1 MGVLFCIWYK
11 CNSNC
16 RNHFIWLYI
25 KFHGKLCDSSN
36 QTTIR
41 WFQWANLEPMTDS
54 MWNYISD
61 VFFLLSNE
69 EEKQNDE
76 KSYKIHISFLFFCFV
91 FQAWNLLATRAFIQ
105 KPLFIPFTLIVQKKS
120 KIFKCL
126 NKLQQHKKKT
136 KAHKPLEERWIVSK
150 LNEMFVVLRKKET
163 ATLANMHERTKA
175 LVIWIFEK
183 FQKRKPIW

>member
-1 MGVLFCIWYK
+1 MKNFVTVQVNTLIPMGKSWAHDRFNVK
-11 CNSNC
+11 
-16 RNHFIWLYI
+16 LYI
-25 KFHGKLCDSSN
+25 RC
-36 QTTIR
+36 
-41 WFQWANLEPMTDS
+41 
-54 MWNYISD
+54 
-61 VFFLLSNE
+61 FFLLSNE

-136 KAHKPLEERWIVSK
+136 KAHKPLEERDGS
-150 LNEMFVVLRKKET
+150 
-163 ATLANMHERTKA
+163 
-175 LVIWIFEK
+175 LVN
-183 FQKRKPIW
+183 